1 MKFQLAYSALT
12 YLIVPQ
18 RTLGSCALCATL
30 WLLDVK
36 DHLGD
41 AGFIPGPLVNICRG
55 WTEWVASAASVSGKF
70 PTLTLATSDK
80 QRSHSR
86 KGSRMTSF
94 VVSGTPR
101 DLRTAL

>member
-1 MKFQLAYSALT
+1 MKFQLACSALT
-12 YLIVPQ
+12 YLTVPQ
-18 RTLGSCALCATL
+18 RTLGSCALSVTL

-36 DHLGD
+36 DLLSD
-41 AGFIPGPLVNICRG
+41 ADCIPGPLVNICRG

-70 PTLTLATSDK
+70 PTLTLATLDK
-80 QRSHSR
+80 RSHR